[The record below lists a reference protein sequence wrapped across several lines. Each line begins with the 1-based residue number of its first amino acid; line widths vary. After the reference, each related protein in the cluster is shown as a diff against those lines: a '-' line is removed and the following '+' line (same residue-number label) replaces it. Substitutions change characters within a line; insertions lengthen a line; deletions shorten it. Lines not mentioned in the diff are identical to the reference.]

1 MLGGYIGEGCQRIL
15 NGIVRQIAR
24 LDPNPNLIS
33 VIGLGINIF
42 AALLYGYGLFFYAGL
57 VMIFAN
63 IFDMLDGQ
71 VARLTGRVTKLE
83 PFSIRVSIGFP
94 TWSSFSESLSSIL

>member
-1 MLGGYIGEGCQRIL
+1 MLGGYIGEVCQRIL

-33 VIGLGINIF
+33 VIGLGINVF
-42 AALLYGYGLFFYAGL
+42 AALLYGTGRFFFARL

-63 IFDMLDGQ
+63 IFDGLAGEVAGLTEWLTKFGAFSASGLDRAPAVG
-71 VARLTGRVTKLE
+71 VLL
-83 PFSIRVSIGFP
+83 
-94 TWSSFSESLSSIL
+94 